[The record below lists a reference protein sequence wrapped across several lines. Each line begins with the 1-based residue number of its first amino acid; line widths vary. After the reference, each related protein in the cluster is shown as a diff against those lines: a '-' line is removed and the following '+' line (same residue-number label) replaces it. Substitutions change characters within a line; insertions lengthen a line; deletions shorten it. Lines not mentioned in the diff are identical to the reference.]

1 MSKSVEI
8 VLNSPGIDALLHSQE
23 ITAELMRAA
32 QLVQGNAGE
41 DFEAVPIFMPTR
53 NIVRVQSANERGEQR
68 NRDENPLL
76 KSLHG
81 GGDND

>member
-41 DFEAVPIFMPTR
+41 DFEAVPISMPTR

-68 NRDENPLL
+68 NRDENTLL

-81 GGDND
+81 GGEND